1 MRFGEPPDYD
11 APVRLLRGR
20 DFRLLVLSNGLSSFG
35 DELALVALT
44 IKVADLTGSG
54 LAIAGLLLVGI
65 LPMVLFA
72 PVAGALVDRTETTGT
87 LAIASLLQAAIALG
101 LAFSQA
107 LWLILV
113 LSFLLG
119 TVASVA
125 SPAVFALVPKAVD
138 EEDLTPANAR
148 METARYV
155 GMVAAPIAVAAL
167 AGQLGDASPV
177 PLVVDAV
184 TFLVIASAAASL
196 SIRRPPAAEEPGE
209 GERRRGEFRRG
220 FAFVRRD
227 PVLLIAIVVLA
238 FTVLFAVMDNVA
250 EIFFAR
256 NPDLLDAGN
265 WGYGALAAAW
275 LLGMVAGATLIAGR
289 LPDARL
295 APSILVS
302 SVVLGLAVAV
312 AAASANIWIA
322 LPLFF
327 VAGMGNG
334 TGSVAIRSLIHHRA
348 PDQVRGRVFAV
359 YLGLATAGQLGAT
372 ALGGVLV
379 GGEGARAQQTLI
391 IGGLGAF
398 SVGVLGLLWFA
409 SIPGRVR
416 AAPATTIRIPDLKAP
431 AASASE
437 PAPAREPERTVVEV
451 RNITPDGE
459 LVDLTRVEVVVP
471 EPSGNGSGAAHD
483 PQVAEPAEERADEP
497 RMLPSIDPRA

>member
-11 APVRLLRGR
+11 ARVRLLRGR

-44 IKVADLTGSG
+44 IKVADLTSSG

-72 PVAGALVDRTETTGT
+72 PIAGALVDRTETTGT

-196 SIRRPPAAEEPGE
+196 SIRRPPVPEEAGRGGSTRRVPTGLRVRPPRPGPADRDRRARVHGPVRHDGQRGRDLLRTE
-209 GERRRGEFRRG
+209 PRSARCGQLGLRCARGRLVAGDGGGRDAHRGPAPRRQARAVDPGLVGRPRPRRRGRRRAPRTSG
-220 FAFVRRD
+220 SRCRCSSWRAW
-227 PVLLIAIVVLA
+227 A
-238 FTVLFAVMDNVA
+238 T
-250 EIFFAR
+250 AR
-256 NPDLLDAGN
+256 
-265 WGYGALAAAW
+265 AAW
-275 LLGMVAGATLIAGR
+275 R
-289 LPDARL
+289 
-295 APSILVS
+295 
-302 SVVLGLAVAV
+302 
-312 AAASANIWIA
+312 
-322 LPLFF
+322 
-327 VAGMGNG
+327 
-334 TGSVAIRSLIHHRA
+334 
-348 PDQVRGRVFAV
+348 
-359 YLGLATAGQLGAT
+359 
-372 ALGGVLV
+372 
-379 GGEGARAQQTLI
+379 
-391 IGGLGAF
+391 
-398 SVGVLGLLWFA
+398 
-409 SIPGRVR
+409 
-416 AAPATTIRIPDLKAP
+416 
-431 AASASE
+431 
-437 PAPAREPERTVVEV
+437 
-451 RNITPDGE
+451 
-459 LVDLTRVEVVVP
+459 
-471 EPSGNGSGAAHD
+471 SGA
-483 PQVAEPAEERADEP
+483 
-497 RMLPSIDPRA
+497 